1 MGPMDVRALIS
12 PDLDSLLALYADLN
26 PNDVPLPDRGV
37 VEAVWSETLSNPGS
51 RHFGGFDG
59 LVLVAACTINV
70 VPNLTRGCRSY
81 ALIENVVTAS
91 SHRRRGWGRAVLS
104 AALNFAWSR
113 NCYKV
118 MLLSGRSDEG
128 TVRFYQEAGFNADEK
143 RGYVARPLARKD
155 SNGHSSR

>member
-1 MGPMDVRALIS
+1 SSIAELRRSVMGPMDVRALIS

-104 AALNFAWSR
+104 AALNFAWSH
-113 NCYKV
+113 NCYKI
-118 MLLSGRSDEG
+118 GRASCRERVQ
-128 TVRFYQEAGFNADEK
+128 VRVIIEPVKKE
-143 RGYVARPLARKD
+143 
-155 SNGHSSR
+155 